1 MADFA
6 YKNSYQPL
14 YRSTDESDTARKLLM
29 EFILQTAFG
38 LLKLMALIFIIIVP
52 LIIILELFRSY
63 GVLEKLTKLISP
75 LTSRLGFEKDSVFPL
90 LAGIVFGISYGGGVL
105 VSEAK
110 KGRIVGNQAFLV
122 ALFLAL
128 CHAIFEDTLIFIA
141 QGAIW
146 WIVVLTRVATA
157 FMITALV
164 AIWLKKQGHP

>member
-1 MADFA
+1 
-6 YKNSYQPL
+6 
-14 YRSTDESDTARKLLM
+14 M
-29 EFILQTAFG
+29 EFVLQTAIG
-38 LLKLMALIFIIIVP
+38 LIKLMALIFVIIVP
-52 LIIILELFRSY
+52 LIIILELFRAY

-75 LTSRLGFEKDSVFPL
+75 LTGRLGFEKDSVFPL

-105 VSEAK
+105 VGEAK

-146 WIVVLTRVATA
+146 WIVVLTRVVTA
-157 FMITALV
+157 FVITALV
-164 AIWLKKQGHP
+164 AIWLKKWGRL